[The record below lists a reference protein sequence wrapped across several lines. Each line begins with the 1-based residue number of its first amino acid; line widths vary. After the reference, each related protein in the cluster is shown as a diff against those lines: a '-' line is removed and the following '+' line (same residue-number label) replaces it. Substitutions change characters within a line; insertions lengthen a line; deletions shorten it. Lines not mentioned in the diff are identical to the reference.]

1 MELIW
6 WTQSQR
12 ENIGNDL
19 LLCRSPIRRVIHISR
34 YFGYSHPSD
43 LSETITTAR
52 EFIVRITI
60 HNHLVHNL
68 FTMKLSEIAKEA
80 FKLPEEER
88 ASLASQLLHG
98 LESPV
103 YDVSDEE
110 VKSRIIEA
118 DENPDVLITFDE
130 LVSGLRSCGN

>member
-1 MELIW
+1 
-6 WTQSQR
+6 
-12 ENIGNDL
+12 
-19 LLCRSPIRRVIHISR
+19 
-34 YFGYSHPSD
+34 
-43 LSETITTAR
+43 
-52 EFIVRITI
+52 
-60 HNHLVHNL
+60 
-68 FTMKLSEIAKEA
+68 MKLNEIVKEA
-80 FKLPEEER
+80 AKLSEEER

-130 LVSGLRSCGN
+130 FVSGFRSRGN

>member
-1 MELIW
+1 M
-6 WTQSQR
+6 
-12 ENIGNDL
+12 
-19 LLCRSPIRRVIHISR
+19 IHQL
-34 YFGYSHPSD
+34 Y
-43 LSETITTAR
+43 
-52 EFIVRITI
+52 
-60 HNHLVHNL
+60 
-68 FTMKLSEIAKEA
+68 TMKLNEFVKEA
-80 FKLPEEER
+80 SKLPEEER

-130 LVSGLRSCGN
+130 FVSGLRSRRN